1 MASPVYHPLRLVL
14 APNLPVDM
22 PLPDGSCSS
31 SASTP
36 EPDTTAAAAHPPK
49 RKGGRKPI
57 YATSEERKQ
66 RNRQAQAA
74 FRERRSEY
82 IKQLEATIQRHED
95 ALRALQQNHRA
106 AADEC
111 LMLRYKNSLL
121 ERLLLEK
128 GIDVHAELRL
138 KTTTTTAAAAAA
150 PANALPAAQR
160 PHQKSPFAR
169 PPPLAHPGGFSAPA
183 AAAALT
189 PVSMN
194 SPDSNPTPRPPSN
207 SSASGPARSQ
217 APYFMVPFQK
227 HYDPLEP
234 EYDPPQHQHSNNHNH
249 SHADCPPSSSSHNPT
264 TTPFGLPRPNSN
276 NHNNN
281 PPHPDILA
289 QLGDDGLGSLSA
301 FVDHFDPML
310 DADPFGLSASMHFHT
325 PLSYTQSNIR

>member
-1 MASPVYHPLRLVL
+1 
-14 APNLPVDM
+14 M

-36 EPDTTAAAAHPPK
+36 EPDTTAAAAAHPPK

-138 KTTTTTAAAAAA
+138 KTTTAA

-160 PHQKSPFAR
+160 PPRR
-169 PPPLAHPGGFSAPA
+169 PAPAPQVAVRPPA

-264 TTPFGLPRPNSN
+264 TTTTTPFGLPRPTSN

>member
-1 MASPVYHPLRLVL
+1 
-14 APNLPVDM
+14 
-22 PLPDGSCSS
+22 
-31 SASTP
+31 
-36 EPDTTAAAAHPPK
+36 
-49 RKGGRKPI
+49 
-57 YATSEERKQ
+57 
-66 RNRQAQAA
+66 
-74 FRERRSEY
+74 
-82 IKQLEATIQRHED
+82 
-95 ALRALQQNHRA
+95 
-106 AADEC
+106 
-111 LMLRYKNSLL
+111 MLRYKNSLL

-227 HYDPLEP
+227 HYDPLGAFSLRPCLRLPALTDPCLPSEP